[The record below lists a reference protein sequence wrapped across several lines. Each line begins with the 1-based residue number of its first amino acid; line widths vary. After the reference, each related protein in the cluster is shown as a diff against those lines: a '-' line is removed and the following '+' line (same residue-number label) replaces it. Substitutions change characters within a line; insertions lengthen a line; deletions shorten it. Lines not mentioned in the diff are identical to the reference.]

1 MEPPVA
7 KLYLA
12 RAAQWLKGATG
23 AVGFKDA
30 LESRMK
36 FVRSAAVALAF
47 AVAAGGP
54 SVAADGTVKEIMR
67 DHVNPGALDFW
78 AGGNDPPENETK
90 AEAAERWKAAVAGAQ
105 ALQRYGKALQ
115 QPGSS
120 LPGRWAEFAKLME
133 EQGALGEAAAR
144 AQDMNKA
151 FEVGGRLY
159 DSCAGCHQTYIP
171 RTTPRLP

>member
-1 MEPPVA
+1 MKPVRPVA
-7 KLYLA
+7 LA
-12 RAAQWLKGATG
+12 LG
-23 AVGFKDA
+23 V
-30 LESRMK
+30 
-36 FVRSAAVALAF
+36 AF
-47 AVAAGGP
+47 AVAGA

-105 ALQRYGKALQ
+105 ALQKYGKAMQ
-115 QPGSS
+115 QPGNS

-133 EQGALGEAAAR
+133 EQGALGEAAAK

-159 DSCAGCHQTYIP
+159 DSCAGCHTAYIP
-171 RTTPRLP
+171 RKTPPLP

>member
-1 MEPPVA
+1 
-7 KLYLA
+7 
-12 RAAQWLKGATG
+12 
-23 AVGFKDA
+23 
-30 LESRMK
+30 MK
-36 FVRSAAVALAF
+36 FVRSAALALAF
-47 AVAAGGP
+47 ALAAAG
-54 SVAADGTVKEIMR
+54 AAPAEDETVKTIMR

-105 ALQRYGKALQ
+105 ALQTYGKALQ

-133 EQGALGEAAAR
+133 EQGALGEAAAK
-144 AQDMNKA
+144 AQSMDKA

-171 RTTPRLP
+171 RKTAPLP